1 MSAFEGKEI
10 NFMSAGDR
18 HSLVNVQDEGT
29 YGFGKNK
36 RNCLGTNEKEL
47 LKPKIV
53 CAVNN

>member
-1 MSAFEGKEI
+1 VSAFEGKEI